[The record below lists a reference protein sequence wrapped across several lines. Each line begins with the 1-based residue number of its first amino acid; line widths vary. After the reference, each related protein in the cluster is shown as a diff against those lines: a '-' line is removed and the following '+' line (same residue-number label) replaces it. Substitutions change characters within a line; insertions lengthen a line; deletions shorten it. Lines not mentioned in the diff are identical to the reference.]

1 MKNLNDFQCTSL
13 KRVITKWPPS
23 PCVPT
28 DTAMKYQGGGALF
41 LMILHNWTTDSQL
54 HVLYIPP
61 YFLHSFLLSK
71 FLSLSLHLCY
81 STPYFPGPQIIPFF
95 ESMIIPPYTDS
106 FIIYNLYFS
115 MISLH
120 YNFLSTDTVIF
131 LLCQQYYIFKISPIN
146 FSHYSFSFSLSII
159 NISINTILLMSFGEC
174 VV

>member
-1 MKNLNDFQCTSL
+1 MSSTSL
-13 KRVITKWPPS
+13 
-23 PCVPT
+23 PT
-28 DTAMKYQGGGALF
+28 F
-41 LMILHNWTTDSQL
+41 
-54 HVLYIPP
+54 YIPS
-61 YFLHSFLLSK
+61 YSLNSS
-71 FLSLSLHLCY
+71 LSLSLHLYY